1 MRSSALIA
9 RVAQEVVAHGSQAN
23 QEVDPV
29 VEVEMYVSKVKC
41 DFGCQNSIT

>member
-29 VEVEMYVSKVKC
+29 VEVEMFVSKVNC
-41 DFGCQNSIT
+41 DFGC